1 MFGQIILQIILIA
14 LIAFLTCAETA
25 IISANDSSID
35 KLASGRNKR
44 ALRLKKLLDK
54 PNRFLESIRCASF
67 IIAFF
72 GAAFAAENFSDY
84 ILRLFKN
91 ANLPV
96 PNGILNAAAVAIV
109 TLIAA
114 FITLLF
120 GKLLPKRIAAK
131 NPEKISLALSGPACF
146 TVALFTPSVWLLN
159 ISASGIMRIIGIDP
173 SHEENTVTEEEI
185 LMMSDAGAE
194 KGTIDEDENRI
205 IKNVFAFDD
214 MTAGQICTHRTDVSV
229 LWADDS
235 SSVWEETIHRTRHS
249 VFPIC
254 GENVDNVIGTL
265 NAKDFF
271 QLEDKSKE
279 NIMNTIVREP
289 YFVHEN
295 MKADRLFARMKQN
308 DADRFA
314 VVVDEYGGMSGI
326 LTVTDLVEQLV
337 GDFDDDDS
345 DEPSHKLKQISENEW
360 IIPGITPMS
369 EVADKLD
376 AALPADK
383 YDTFGGYVIAML
395 GEIPKDGTQ
404 VHLDTDALRINVLEI
419 KHHRIEN
426 CRVEKILPP
435 VEDEVE

>member
-1 MFGQIILQIILIA
+1 M
-14 LIAFLTCAETA
+14 
-25 IISANDSSID
+25 
-35 KLASGRNKR
+35 
-44 ALRLKKLLDK
+44 
-54 PNRFLESIRCASF
+54 
-67 IIAFF
+67 
-72 GAAFAAENFSDY
+72 
-84 ILRLFKN
+84 
-91 ANLPV
+91 
-96 PNGILNAAAVAIV
+96 
-109 TLIAA
+109 
-114 FITLLF
+114 
-120 GKLLPKRIAAK
+120 
-131 NPEKISLALSGPACF
+131 LS
-146 TVALFTPSVWLLN
+146 V
-159 ISASGIMRIIGIDP
+159 
-173 SHEENTVTEEEI
+173 
-185 LMMSDAGAE
+185 
-194 KGTIDEDENRI
+194 
-205 IKNVFAFDD
+205 
-214 MTAGQICTHRTDVSV
+214 
-229 LWADDS
+229 
-235 SSVWEETIHRTRHS
+235 
-249 VFPIC
+249 
-254 GENVDNVIGTL
+254 L